1 MDINFFKKEKI
12 AAMKERN
19 KDAINAY
26 DLIVNKIL
34 MASIDK
40 RAKGEEIVEAD
51 IVSILQKCEKEL
63 IEEQEGFKKAGR
75 EDSVKS
81 LDVQIETVRKYL
93 PKLMS
98 AEEIKA
104 EVLAA
109 FPAQVTKSNGREDIL
124 MDFIRAKIRKK
135 ILNATGIKPVTFMHY
150 YRMPEPAATRPDD
163 AADKQ

>member
-19 KDAINAY
+19 KEAINAY

-75 EDSVKS
+75 DENVQA
-81 LDVQIETVRKYL
+81 LQVQIDTVKKYL
-93 PKLMS
+93 PTLMS
-98 AEEIKA
+98 ADEIKA
-104 EVLAA
+104 EIDKL
-109 FPAQVTKSNGREDIL
+109 EDKTLPSIMKHFKTNFSGKCDMGL
-124 MDFIRAKIRKK
+124 VNKIARS
-135 ILNATGIKPVTFMHY
+135 
-150 YRMPEPAATRPDD
+150 
-163 AADKQ
+163 

>member
-104 EVLAA
+104 EIDKLED
-109 FPAQVTKSNGREDIL
+109 KSMPSIMKHFKTNFAGKCDMGL
-124 MDFIRAKIRKK
+124 VNKIARS
-135 ILNATGIKPVTFMHY
+135 
-150 YRMPEPAATRPDD
+150 
-163 AADKQ
+163 

>member
-98 AEEIKA
+98 VEEIKA
-104 EVLAA
+104 GKVAIHFSEYRTKGNVSTTNIEFVEV
-109 FPAQVTKSNGREDIL
+109 TSDI
-124 MDFIRAKIRKK
+124 
-135 ILNATGIKPVTFMHY
+135 NASDLPY
-150 YRMPEPAATRPDD
+150 
-163 AADKQ
+163 